1 MSMTNEYRTE
11 IVVPKPQ
18 IAALQ
23 ANIRGSVCGEILEHA
38 FTKVA
43 EEQGARLGSSY
54 NDCSGGTTPCLLS
67 LHGPKFSGGVG
78 AVVDAQGKIT
88 FKFDEKSCDP
98 AAARALC
105 DDLAR
110 AYAVIAV
117 IRWAQSQQMQ
127 FTVTEDQMQS
137 TSGRTVRIRTS
148 L

>member
-1 MSMTNEYRTE
+1 MTNEYRTE
-11 IVVPKPQ
+11 IVVPTPQ

-23 ANIRGSVCGEILEHA
+23 ANIRGSVCGEILELA
-38 FTKVA
+38 FKKVA
-43 EEQGARLGSSY
+43 QEHQGRLGTAY
-54 NDCSGGTTPCLLS
+54 LDCAGKANPSLLS
-67 LHGPKFSGGVG
+67 LHTPKLASGVG
-78 AVVDAQGKIT
+78 AVVDAQGKVT
-88 FKFDEKSCDP
+88 FKYDEKSC
-98 AAARALC
+98 ASKEARAMC

-127 FTVTEDQMQS
+127 FSVTEDPSKS